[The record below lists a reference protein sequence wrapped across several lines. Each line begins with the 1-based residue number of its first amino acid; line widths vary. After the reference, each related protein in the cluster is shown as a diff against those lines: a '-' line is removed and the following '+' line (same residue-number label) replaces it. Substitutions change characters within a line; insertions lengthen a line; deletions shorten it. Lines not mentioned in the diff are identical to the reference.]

1 MLSIYRCYIS
11 DTSSMNRDTNAQE
24 ICANLTNVHISHLI
38 CEINSDNFR
47 QNQPLILIVS
57 YNLQKL

>member
-1 MLSIYRCYIS
+1 MLSIYKCYIS

-24 ICANLTNVHISHLI
+24 KHLI

-47 QNQPLILIVS
+47 QNRPLILIV
-57 YNLQKL
+57 